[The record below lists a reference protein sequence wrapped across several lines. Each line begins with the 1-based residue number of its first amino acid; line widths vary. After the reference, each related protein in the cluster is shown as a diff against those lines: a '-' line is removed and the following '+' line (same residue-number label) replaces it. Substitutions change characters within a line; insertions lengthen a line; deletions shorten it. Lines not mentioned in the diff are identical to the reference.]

1 MLAGASSIAQLLGW
15 GLGFLL
21 GITIHEFA
29 HAWTAYRL
37 GDTLAYYQGRVTLNP
52 RSHID
57 PIGLVLAFIVGFGW
71 GKAVPVNPNAF
82 YPNEQR
88 GLMIVSIAGPLTNLA
103 LAVVLGTIYRVV
115 FGGFPITF
123 AERLVYASFSINVI
137 LFLFNLLPLS
147 PLDGWKIML
156 GLLPREQ
163 SVQIARYERESFLI
177 LILVVLVGTHWIILG
192 PVVDLFRDTFIL

>member
-1 MLAGASSIAQLLGW
+1 MLAGASSIAELLGW

-29 HAWTAYRL
+29 HAWTAYRM
-37 GDTLAYYQGRVTLNP
+37 GDTLAYYQGRVTLDP
-52 RSHID
+52 RSHIE

-82 YPNEQR
+82 YPHERR
-88 GLMIVSIAGPLTNLA
+88 GLMIVSIAGPLTNLVLAFVIGA
-103 LAVVLGTIYRVV
+103 LYRIL
-115 FGGFPITF
+115 FGGFPNSF
-123 AERLVYASFSINVI
+123 VENLLFASFSINVI
-137 LFLFNLLPLS
+137 LFAFNLLPLS

-163 SVQIARYERESFLI
+163 SIQIARYERESFLV
-177 LILVVLVGTHWIILG
+177 LILVVIVGTHWLILG
-192 PVVDLFRDTFIL
+192 PIVNFLFDTLIL